1 MRKEAVLVAAFA
13 AALACSSQAGSS
25 QAADYPSRP
34 VIWVVPSAGT
44 GSDNS
49 ARNMAPVLAERLGQP
64 VIVDN
69 RAGAGGI
76 ISFQAVAG
84 ARPDGYTIL
93 FASSGPLA
101 AYPHLKKLSYDPA
114 TAFTPVH
121 GIGSAPLSLAVN
133 AASPFR
139 TLADLVAFARAHPD
153 RLNYGSAGVGSAQ
166 HLGAVLLAH
175 DAGIAMT
182 HIPYRTTAATITD
195 LLGGTIDFT
204 FDVFSVLEPQIEAGR
219 LRALAVSGA
228 TRLPGL
234 PDVPTFV
241 EAGYP
246 GVVFSAWSVLM
257 APAGT
262 PPDVVDRLAAAFG
275 QAMRDPRIVAYHSRL
290 GMTTMPDMGP
300 AETAAYV
307 TAESARM
314 KILIERAGI
323 VPE

>member
-1 MRKEAVLVAAFA
+1 MRKEAVLAAAFA
-13 AALACSSQAGSS
+13 AALTCSSR
-25 QAADYPSRP
+25 AADYPSQP

-64 VIVDN
+64 VVVDN

-114 TAFTPVH
+114 TSFTPVH
-121 GIGSAPLSLAVN
+121 GLGSAPLALAVN

-139 TLADLVAFARAHPD
+139 TIADLVAFARANPD
-153 RLNYGSAGVGSAQ
+153 RLNYGTAGVGSAQ
-166 HLGAVLLAH
+166 HLSAVLLAH

-182 HIPYRTTAATITD
+182 HIPYKTTAATITD
-195 LLGGTIDFT
+195 LLGGTIDLT
-204 FDVFSVLEPQIEAGR
+204 FDVFSVLNPQIEAGR
-219 LRALAVSGA
+219 LRALAISSA

-246 GVVFSAWSVLM
+246 GVVFSAWSVVM

-262 PPDVVDRLAAAFG
+262 PPDIVDRLSDAFG
-275 QAMRDPRIVAYHSRL
+275 QAMRDPRVAAYHTRL
-290 GMTTMPDMGP
+290 GMTTTPDMGP

-307 TAESARM
+307 AAESARM

-323 VPE
+323 MPE

>member
-1 MRKEAVLVAAFA
+1 MRKGSVLAVAFA
-13 AALACSSQAGSS
+13 AALAGAS

-34 VIWVVPSAGT
+34 VTWIVPSAGT

-49 ARNMAPVLAERLGQP
+49 ARAMAPILAERLGQP

-76 ISFQAVAG
+76 ISFQAAAA
-84 ARPDGYTIL
+84 ARPDGHTIL

-101 AYPHLKKLSYDPA
+101 TYPHLKKLTYDPA
-114 TAFTPVH
+114 VDFTPVH

-139 TLADLVAFARAHPD
+139 TVADLVAFARVNPD
-153 RLNYGSAGVGSAQ
+153 RLNYGTAGVGSAQ

-182 HIPYRTTAATITD
+182 HIPYRMTSATIAD
-195 LLGGTIDFT
+195 LLGGTIDLT
-204 FDVFSVLEPQIEAGR
+204 FDVFSVLGPQIEAGR
-219 LRALAVSGA
+219 LRALAVSGTA
-228 TRLPGL
+228 RLPGL

-246 GVVFSAWSVLM
+246 GVVFSAWSVVM

-262 PPDVVDRLAAAFG
+262 PPDVVERLSVALG
-275 QAMRDPRIVAYHSRL
+275 QVMRDPRITAYHAAL

-300 AETAAYV
+300 AETRAYV
-307 TAESARM
+307 AAESARM
-314 KILIERAGI
+314 KILVERAGI